1 MPGFTCPI
9 QSNCGNP
16 GSETLVRCE
25 AGTLVGQGERPLPAT
40 FDWRSVKG
48 WQHPP
53 TDALGAHNMLH
64 HVTSLRGTPVR
75 LPPAV
80 KGALVPLMPL
90 DALVAQHAPFAYRLD
105 DTGAIKAELMLRGPL
120 LATFPVT
127 AHFCTF
133 WSALLVE
140 PHGKP
145 FVDKKHDKVVATV
158 VVAVLGWTSDNA
170 WLVGHAWGSMDSDV
184 NAYGRNGCFLWKR
197 EGALPC
203 VGVLPERP
211 AWVEGGSSP
220 MTVSVLKYEGGG
232 ATGVPGVKA
241 RVTLGH
247 GRNKESHPAQGKPR
261 FDQFKQKVSAGDIA
275 TITLM
280 GIVCAAIAVFLCL
293 FFTRPSAPGGAK
305 QIKRKK
311 VKTA

>member
-9 QSNCGNP
+9 QSNCGHP
-16 GSETLVRCE
+16 GGEETVVRCE
-25 AGTLVGQGERPLPAT
+25 AGSVPQERDSPIPAT

-48 WQHPP
+48 WQHPA
-53 TDALGAHNMLH
+53 TDALGTHNMLH
-64 HVTSLRGTPVR
+64 HVTSLRGAPVR
-75 LPPAV
+75 LPPALKNGV
-80 KGALVPLMPL
+80 GPFPPL
-90 DALVAQHAPFAYRLD
+90 DALVAQHAPFAYRLND
-105 DTGAIKAELMLRGPL
+105 AGAIKAELMLRGPL
-120 LATFPVT
+120 LTTFSVT

-145 FVDKKHDKVVATV
+145 FVEKKHDKAVATV

-197 EGALPC
+197 EGAPEC

-211 AWVEGGSSP
+211 AVGTDTGLS
-220 MTVSVLKYEGGG
+220 VSVLKYEG
-232 ATGVPGVKA
+232 TPVKA
-241 RVTLGH
+241 AVKAKITLGH
-247 GRNKESHPAQGKPR
+247 GRNKGSHPAQGKPR

-280 GIVCAAIAVFLCL
+280 GIVCAAIAVCLCL
-293 FFTRPSAPGGAK
+293 FFTRSRTPSGTK
-305 QIKRKK
+305 QIKHKK